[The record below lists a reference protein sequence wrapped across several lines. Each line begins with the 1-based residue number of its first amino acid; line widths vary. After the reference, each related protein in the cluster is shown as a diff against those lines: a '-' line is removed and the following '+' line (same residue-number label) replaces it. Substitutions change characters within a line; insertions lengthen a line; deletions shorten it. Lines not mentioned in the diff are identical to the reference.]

1 MKRICCLVLSL
12 VFISSS
18 CSHKTD
24 IKPTLSYAPSAH
36 ALETLPQAF
45 PKLTEDEKK
54 SDWGKELLVA
64 THLGRELD
72 LYRASTAFKRAR
84 IFAKEETIDQ
94 VRQAQIEYGLLLC
107 YWLSNKPEDV
117 IQIFESGNLRVSQ
130 NTFPPYRSL
139 LVMLSDSYT
148 KLGQEKKAASILA
161 LMQKLPQPE
170 KELSLAQKVELS
182 SALQKADLPWLEN
195 HAPKTIQTSLDQFK
209 ASRKSPQKAALFNAL
224 LPGAGYLYVGQ
235 KQSALTS
242 FLLNTLFITATYEFL
257 HHGQTAAAIITGGF
271 EVGWYVGGI
280 RGASLAARQYNNA
293 LYSEKAKEV
302 LVREKLFPLLMFD
315 YAF

>member
-1 MKRICCLVLSL
+1 MKRLLHLLLGLVL
-12 VFISSS
+12 ISSS
-18 CSHKTD
+18 CSHNTE

-36 ALETLPQAF
+36 ALDTLPQAF
-45 PKLTEDEKK
+45 SKLTDDERK

-64 THLGRELD
+64 TQLGRELD

-84 IFAKEETIDQ
+84 IFAKDEGVEPP
-94 VRQAQIEYGLLLC
+94 RLAQIEYGLLLC

-130 NTFPPYRSL
+130 NSFPPYRSL
-139 LVMLSDSYT
+139 LIMLADSYT
-148 KLGQEKKAASILA
+148 KLSQEKKAASILA

-170 KELSLAQKVELS
+170 KGLSIAQKVELS
-182 SALQKADLPWLEN
+182 TALQQANLPWLEKN
-195 HAPKTIQTSLDQFK
+195 APQTVQTSLNQFK

-224 LPGAGYLYVGQ
+224 LPGAGYLYVEQ

-242 FLLNTLFITATYEFL
+242 FLLNTLFITATCEFL

-280 RGASLAARQYNNA
+280 RGASLAATQYNNA
-293 LYSEKAKEV
+293 LYNEQAKEV